1 MGGVRQCAN
10 SAVRRPASVS
20 RLVDTGLHSTA
31 DAQRRP
37 LSIDDVDRLAAMWA
51 EQRTTFSSLNTNEF
65 EIVKLPDGNYGHTVL
80 AQDTAQVIVTMFG
93 KILSIDPSTG
103 MPPVYLRDA
112 DIERVGRPEL
122 FSRQIGLELA
132 TPEAVVVD
140 ALQHLREKFSREM
153 APACSIS
160 TDSSIPFNT
169 SSLNVNPRVS
179 AVLGMTSTDMKNR
192 HWTSVTGGD
201 PVPEKG
207 GHPPLPT
214 WENDIDGSKY
224 HSFYENAAEGIYNG
238 RKVAKSYATPL
249 PVNVDGHADL
259 YTHTILKVGDVCSV
273 MCSIQGRAW
282 KSKATGKYSGRI
294 DFIPLR
300 IRVHG
305 TLNNT
310 DNCVTQKHTSDSMNC
325 GSPLRGSLQ
334 VKLAT
339 PVKRSTLDAGLDD
352 ILSPSS
358 GSRKTKK

>member
-1 MGGVRQCAN
+1 
-10 SAVRRPASVS
+10 
-20 RLVDTGLHSTA
+20 
-31 DAQRRP
+31 
-37 LSIDDVDRLAAMWA
+37 MWT
-51 EQRTTFSSLNTNEF
+51 EQRTTLSSLNTNNF
-65 EIVKLPDGNYGHTVL
+65 EIVKLPDGNYGHAVL
-80 AQDTAQVIVTMFG
+80 AQDTTQVIVTMFG
-93 KILSIDPSTG
+93 KIMLTDPSTG

-112 DIERVGRPEL
+112 DMERVGRPEL

-140 ALQHLREKFSREM
+140 GLQHLREKFSQEM
-153 APACSIS
+153 APACSIA

-169 SSLNVNPRVS
+169 SSLNVNPRVVFLHHQLVTLH
-179 AVLGMTSTDMKNR
+179 A

-214 WENDIDGSKY
+214 WENDVDGSKY
-224 HSFYENAAEGIYNG
+224 HNFYENAAEGIYNG

-249 PVNVDGHADL
+249 PVNVDGHVDL
-259 YTHTILKVGDVCSV
+259 
-273 MCSIQGRAW
+273 AW

-305 TLNNT
+305 TLN
-310 DNCVTQKHTSDSMNC
+310 TSDSMNC
-325 GSPLRGSLQ
+325 GSPLRGSSQ

-339 PVKRSTLDAGLDD
+339 PVKRSTLDAGFDD
-352 ILSPSS
+352 ILSP
-358 GSRKTKK
+358 

>member
-1 MGGVRQCAN
+1 MR
-10 SAVRRPASVS
+10 SE
-20 RLVDTGLHSTA
+20 D
-31 DAQRRP
+31 

-51 EQRTTFSSLNTNEF
+51 EQRTTISSLNTNNF
-65 EIVKLPDGNYGHTVL
+65 EIVKLPDGNYGHAVL

-93 KILSIDPSTG
+93 KIVSIDPSTG

-140 ALQHLREKFSREM
+140 GLQHLREKFSQEM
-153 APACSIS
+153 APACSIA
-160 TDSSIPFNT
+160 TDSCNNSLQHILFERQP
-169 SSLNVNPRVS
+169 SSF
-179 AVLGMTSTDMKNR
+179 LGMTSTDMKNR

-214 WENDIDGSKY
+214 WENDVDESKY
-224 HSFYENAAEGIYNG
+224 HNFYENAAEGIYNG

-249 PVNVDGHADL
+249 PVNIDGHADL
-259 YTHTILKVGDVCSV
+259 YTHTILRVGDVCSV

-282 KSKATGKYSGRI
+282 KSKATGNYSGRI

-305 TLNNT
+305 TLN
-310 DNCVTQKHTSDSMNC
+310 
-325 GSPLRGSLQ
+325 
-334 VKLAT
+334 LAT
-339 PVKRSTLDAGLDD
+339 PVKRSTLDAGLDNT
-352 ILSPSS
+352 LSPSS
-358 GSRKTKK
+358 GSRRTKK